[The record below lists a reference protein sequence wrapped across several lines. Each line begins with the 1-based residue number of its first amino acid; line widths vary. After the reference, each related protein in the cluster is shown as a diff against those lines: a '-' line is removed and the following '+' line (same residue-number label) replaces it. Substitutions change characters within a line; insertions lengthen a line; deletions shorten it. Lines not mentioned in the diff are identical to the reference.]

1 MATSRHAPP
10 KFETAAESLAG
21 QIVENPPL
29 AVHANVRVMRWFV
42 NEMQRQSRLYTQGRG
57 LHLTEDFRESAA
69 AFVEKRKPAFKGR

>member
-10 KFETAAESLAG
+10 KFETVLYEKRGPICFIPLNRPRAE
-21 QIVENPPL
+21 
-29 AVHANVRVMRWFV
+29 
-42 NEMQRQSRLYTQGRG
+42 LYTQGRG

>member
-10 KFETAAESLAG
+10 KFETLLYEKTGPIWLD
-21 QIVENPPL
+21 
-29 AVHANVRVMRWFV
+29 